1 MRAINTSANHS
12 PPRPLSAAVVEA
24 VMRATA
30 LLALMGIAVI
40 HLVQLVPTF
49 QATPL
54 LGGAFVVLIAGTVVV
69 GVQLVN
75 PKLSNARLWFP
86 VLALG
91 ASAIG
96 GYVFTR
102 LVSTPLDNQDV
113 GNWACMLG
121 VAALFVEGALVALS
135 GYAIAGASQF
145 RTAAERVPTLASIP
159 DPSSGP
165 IRLGGRSVAEGRAKP
180 SA

>member
-1 MRAINTSANHS
+1 MKKSETPANDHSNHTTST
-12 PPRPLSAAVVEA
+12 AVVDA

-30 LLALMGIAVI
+30 LLALMGVAAI

-54 LGGAFVVLIAGTVVV
+54 LGVAFVGLIAGTLVV
-69 GVQLVN
+69 GAQLVN
-75 PKLSNARLWFP
+75 PRLSHARLWFP

-91 ASAIG
+91 TASIG

-102 LVSTPLDNQDV
+102 VVNTPLDNQDV

-121 VAALFVEGALVALS
+121 IAALFVEGTLVALS
-135 GYAIAGASQF
+135 AYAIS
-145 RTAAERVPTLASIP
+145 LASGLRPVAKAIP
-159 DPSSGP
+159 TALSSIPQTTSGVTQVSQVN
-165 IRLGGRSVAEGRAKP
+165 GSRS
-180 SA
+180 